1 MRTALVGIGRLENR
15 YAREWVEWHLKIGFD
30 HIFIADNNR
39 GNEER
44 FEDVVGDYVKHGMVT
59 VVDFRDRTAVQ
70 LEAYNTIYKNYGKD
84 YDWVAFF
91 DFDEFSTRTVGP
103 SWRKFTPEQKE
114 GFKTA
119 FTDLL
124 RNTYIDTL
132 DEYDGQKIRFTG
144 EVVANNGKRVEVQME
159 FLTSKQAHPVAFR
172 MLEKNG
178 RWVVYDVLIEG
189 ISMIKNYRDQFRDIL
204 AKGDPQTLIE
214 RVQAKAL
221 EQKEKK
227 AQAKKEAK

>member
-1 MRTALVGIGRLENR
+1 MRLKSFLLALVFCLMATVSTHAADMT
-15 YAREWVEWHLKIGFD
+15 ARQTAEAGADRILALLNDPAFKDPSTKPAIRQKVEAEVL
-30 HIFIADNNR
+30 
-39 GNEER
+39 
-44 FEDVVGDYVKHGMVT
+44 
-59 VVDFRDRTAVQ
+59 Q
-70 LEAYNTIYKNYGKD
+70 L
-84 YDWVAFF
+84 F
-91 DFDEFSTRTVGP
+91 DFDEFSTSTVGP

-204 AKGDPQTLIE
+204 SKGDPQTLIE

-227 AQAKKEAK
+227 KAEQKEAK

>member
-1 MRTALVGIGRLENR
+1 MR
-15 YAREWVEWHLKIGFD
+15 LKLFLLSLA
-30 HIFIADNNR
+30 FCL
-39 GNEER
+39 
-44 FEDVVGDYVKHGMVT
+44 M
-59 VVDFRDRTAVQ
+59 TAVSAHAADMTARQTAEAGADRILALLNDPAFKEPATKPAIRQKVEAEVLQ
-70 LEAYNTIYKNYGKD
+70 L
-84 YDWVAFF
+84 F
-91 DFDEFSTRTVGP
+91 DFNEFSTRTVGP

-114 GFKTA
+114 AFKTA

-132 DEYDGQKIRFTG
+132 DEYDGQKVRFTG

-159 FLTSKQAHPVAFR
+159 FLTSKQAYPVAFR
-172 MLEKNG
+172 MLEKND

-204 AKGDPQTLIE
+204 AKGDPQALIE
-214 RVQAKAL
+214 RVQAKAI

-227 AQAKKEAK
+227 EKKDAK

>member
-1 MRTALVGIGRLENR
+1 MRLKLFLLSLVFCLFAAVSAYAADMTARQTAEAGADRILALLNDPAFKDPATKPAI
-15 YAREWVEWHLKIGFD
+15 REKVEAEVL
-30 HIFIADNNR
+30 
-39 GNEER
+39 
-44 FEDVVGDYVKHGMVT
+44 
-59 VVDFRDRTAVQ
+59 Q
-70 LEAYNTIYKNYGKD
+70 L
-84 YDWVAFF
+84 F
-91 DFDEFSTRTVGP
+91 DFEEFSQRTVGP
-103 SWRKFTPEQKE
+103 NWRKFTPEQKSS
-114 GFKTA
+114 FKTA

-144 EVVANNGKRVEVQME
+144 EVSANNGKRVEVQME

-204 AKGDPQTLIE
+204 SKGDPQTLIE

-227 AQAKKEAK
+227 KAEQKEAK

>member
-1 MRTALVGIGRLENR
+1 MRLKLFLFSLVFCLVAAVSAHAADMTARQIAEAGAERILALLGDPAFKDPATKPAIRQK
-15 YAREWVEWHLKIGFD
+15 VEAEVL
-30 HIFIADNNR
+30 
-39 GNEER
+39 
-44 FEDVVGDYVKHGMVT
+44 
-59 VVDFRDRTAVQ
+59 Q
-70 LEAYNTIYKNYGKD
+70 L
-84 YDWVAFF
+84 F

-103 SWRKFTPEQKE
+103 GWRSFTPEQKE
-114 GFKTA
+114 AFKTA

-132 DEYDGQKIRFTG
+132 DEYDGQKVRFTG
-144 EVVANNGKRVEVQME
+144 EVTANNGKRVEVQME
-159 FLTSKQAHPVAFR
+159 FLTSKQAYPVAFR
-172 MLEKNG
+172 MLEKKG

-214 RVQAKAL
+214 RVQAKAI

-227 AQAKKEAK
+227 NEKKDAK

>member
-1 MRTALVGIGRLENR
+1 MRLKLFLLSLVFCLAAAVCAHAADMTARQTAEAGADRILALLNDPAFKDPATKPAIRQK
-15 YAREWVEWHLKIGFD
+15 VEAEVL
-30 HIFIADNNR
+30 
-39 GNEER
+39 
-44 FEDVVGDYVKHGMVT
+44 
-59 VVDFRDRTAVQ
+59 Q
-70 LEAYNTIYKNYGKD
+70 L
-84 YDWVAFF
+84 F

-103 SWRKFTPEQKE
+103 TWRKFTPEQKKA
-114 GFKTA
+114 FKAA

-132 DEYDGQKIRFTG
+132 DEYDGQKVRFTG

-172 MLEKNG
+172 MLEKKG

-204 AKGDPQTLIE
+204 SKGDPQTLIE
-214 RVQAKAL
+214 RVKAKAL

-227 AQAKKEAK
+227 KAEKKEAK

>member
-1 MRTALVGIGRLENR
+1 MRIKLFFLALVFCLITAALPASAAELT
-15 YAREWVEWHLKIGFD
+15 ARQTAEAGADRIMALLNDPAFKDPASKPAIRQKIE
-30 HIFIADNNR
+30 A
-39 GNEER
+39 E
-44 FEDVVGDYVKHGMVT
+44 VL
-59 VVDFRDRTAVQ
+59 Q
-70 LEAYNTIYKNYGKD
+70 L
-84 YDWVAFF
+84 F

-114 GFKTA
+114 AFKTA

-132 DEYDGQKIRFTG
+132 DEYDGEKIRFTG
-144 EVVANNGKRVEVQME
+144 EVSANNGKRVEVQME

-172 MLEKNG
+172 MLEKKG

-204 AKGDPQTLIE
+204 TKGDPQTLIE
-214 RVQAKAL
+214 RVQAKAE
-221 EQKEKK
+221 EQKNK
-227 AQAKKEAK
+227 KKEAK

>member
-1 MRTALVGIGRLENR
+1 MRLKLFLLSLIFCLVASVSAHAADMTARQTAEAGADRILALLNDPAFKDPATKPAIRQK
-15 YAREWVEWHLKIGFD
+15 VEAEVL
-30 HIFIADNNR
+30 
-39 GNEER
+39 
-44 FEDVVGDYVKHGMVT
+44 
-59 VVDFRDRTAVQ
+59 Q
-70 LEAYNTIYKNYGKD
+70 L
-84 YDWVAFF
+84 F

-103 SWRKFTPEQKE
+103 TWRKFTPEQKDA
-114 GFKTA
+114 FKTA

-132 DEYDGQKIRFTG
+132 DEYDGQKVRFTG

-159 FLTSKQAHPVAFR
+159 FLTSKQAYPVAFR
-172 MLEKNG
+172 MLEKRG

-204 AKGDPQTLIE
+204 SKGDPQTLIE

-227 AQAKKEAK
+227 KAEKKEAK